1 MFVIPENIF
10 FILLGYFFGSLTV
23 VYYLVRRQFNSDV
36 RDIGSGGVGATNVG
50 RVLGTKGFAITF
62 AADFSKG
69 VLALL
74 LAKWARISALLNET
88 SG

>member
-36 RDIGSGGVGATNVG
+36 RDIGSGVWGPRMLGAYLVQKD
-50 RVLGTKGFAITF
+50 LP
-62 AADFSKG
+62 
-69 VLALL
+69 LL
-74 LAKWARISALLNET
+74 LQQILAKGCWLCFWRNGPE
-88 SG
+88 